1 LGKVLICMI
10 MAQENLTF
18 LIWNSEEQELNGGVK

>member
-1 LGKVLICMI
+1 MYD